1 MRRAQFTGHRPA
13 HVGHHR
19 WTGTAKTGREALR
32 ESNVSCRKFMPP
44 DRPDTNRTLLVKS
57 KPSTT
62 FGSCH
67 GVCTLPARHCVLSPP
82 AHTTPIPIAA
92 TSAAHM
98 MTRRPARRQVRKAVR
113 RGERGWGCVPFTRAA
128 YPTPWYPAP
137 RGTHSQAILGL
148 DTDNHRGPAGRGV
161 GGEHEGRSGSRR
173 ESKHFA
179 PLHAWDIRPCSI
191 RAVRSHQRER
201 LPWGDR

>member
-1 MRRAQFTGHRPA
+1 MRRAQFTGHFPA

-19 WTGTAKTGREALR
+19 WAGSAKTGREALR
-32 ESNVSCRKFMPP
+32 ASNVSWRKIMPP
-44 DRPDTNRTLLVKS
+44 DFPDTNRKLPVRS

-67 GVCTLPARHCVLSPP
+67 GVLKGPAFHPLHLPP
-82 AHTTPIPIAA
+82 AHTTPIAIAA

-98 MTRRPARRQVRKAVR
+98 MARRPARRPVRKPARKAVR

-148 DTDNHRGPAGRGV
+148 DTDAHRGPAGLGV
-161 GGEHEGRSGSRR
+161 GGEY
-173 ESKHFA
+173 A
-179 PLHAWDIRPCSI
+179 IRCRMGGDTKI
-191 RAVRSHQRER
+191 RCR
-201 LPWGDR
+201 DR